1 MLAHC
6 DEATCKI
13 DQTLYP
19 RIGKGFLK
27 ISDGEILLLKKTN
40 LVSPQESGFIKKI
53 EKDLEALK
61 NDKPHISHTFRERL
75 EHHKKHSVA
84 ELVLSAI
91 MGICIHP
98 NQAWCWV
105 ESSEIIAWIEENL
118 AVTYTK
124 PRLDR
129 ELNFLVSEGYLQFLV
144 YKGVKYVTFTPKIN
158 SLFNPGHFSS
168 SQQPS

>member
-19 RIGKGFLK
+19 RIGMGFLK
-27 ISDGEILLLKKTN
+27 ISEGELLLFTN
-40 LVSPQESGFIKKI
+40 TGLLSPGENRIIKKI
-53 EKDLEALK
+53 EADLSFLK
-61 NDKPHISHTFRERL
+61 DKPRMSHTLRERL
-75 EHHKKHSVA
+75 KRHEKHTVA

-105 ESSEIIAWIEENL
+105 EKSEIIAWIEENL
-118 AVTYTK
+118 ARIYTES
-124 PRLDR
+124 RIIR
-129 ELNFLVSEGYLQFLV
+129 ELNFLVGEGYLQFLK

-158 SLFNPGHFSS
+158 GLINPGHFSS
-168 SQQPS
+168 SQKAS